1 MPTALSSTELP
12 GALASEWRAVADL
25 AHLLRF
31 RAATV
36 SRRRMLLLAALFLGL
51 TTAAAVVPAYL
62 PDAGALGPGRA
73 RDALSLLPTAF
84 AGFQLLSLVAAVAS
98 GGGRELVPREQLAAY
113 PVSPTTDH
121 LGALLLAPLNVAWL
135 LQSWTLLA
143 TAAYGLGPTRW
154 LPGAVAV
161 LLWIAAA
168 TATAQVVA
176 WSVEGVRRLPHG
188 ITLVR
193 GLVVAGGA
201 LGAWLQLTHRLA
213 PLLDSLPTRWFVLGF
228 IHGVDG
234 RWVLTLAAELGIL
247 LAAVVLGAIPAH
259 LAARVMPR
267 DESDADAAIHA
278 ARPMPASDLAMLVR
292 LDRASVWRAVP
303 MRRGLMVLS
312 IGPGVVALA
321 GALTWSQLILLPGL
335 VASGGALLF
344 AVNAWCLDGR
354 GGLWRESL
362 PVGPRVVFAARAW
375 VTAEFLL
382 VASAITLGIGC
393 LRAGLPSLAETAA
406 VVAGWVVVLLH
417 VLSAAMR
424 WSQAHP
430 YSVDLHSA
438 RATPAPPLAMV
449 AYSSKLAASTTVIA
463 LVFSGLARIDAPAL
477 ALALGVAMSAW
488 SWLRLRASANGWA
501 DPMVRARVVTT
512 VAL

>member
-1 MPTALSSTELP
+1 MPTGLSSTELP
-12 GALASEWRAVADL
+12 GALASEWRAVGDL
-25 AHLLRF
+25 LHLLRF

-36 SRRRMLLLAALFLGL
+36 PRRRALLIGASFLVL
-51 TTAAAVVPAYL
+51 TAAAAAVPAYL
-62 PDAGALGPGRA
+62 PGAGELGPGRA

-84 AGFQLLSLVAAVAS
+84 AGFQLLTLVAAVAS

-113 PVSPTTDH
+113 PMSPTTDH

-143 TAAYGLGPTRW
+143 TAAYGLGPARW
-154 LPGAVAV
+154 LPGTVAV

-168 TATAQVVA
+168 TATAQVVG
-176 WSVEGVRRLPHG
+176 WSVEGVRRRPYG
-188 ITLVR
+188 IALVR
-193 GLVVAGGA
+193 GLALAGAA
-201 LGAWLQLTHRLA
+201 LGAWLQLTHRLG
-213 PLLDSLPTRWFVLGF
+213 PLLDTLPTRWFVIGL
-228 IHGVDG
+228 IEGVDG

-247 LAAVVLGAIPAH
+247 VAAVVLGAVPAH

-267 DESDADAAIHA
+267 DESDADAATYA
-278 ARPMPASDLAMLVR
+278 AGPIPRSDLAMLVR
-292 LDRASVWRAVP
+292 VDRASVWRAVP

-362 PVGPRVVFAARAW
+362 PVAPRVVFAARAW
-375 VTAEFLL
+375 VCAEFIT
-382 VASAITLGIGC
+382 VASAITLAIGC
-393 LRAGLPSLAETAA
+393 LRAGVPDLADIAA
-406 VVAGWVVVLLH
+406 VVAGSVAVLLH
-417 VLSAAMR
+417 VVSAAMR

-430 YSVDLHSA
+430 YSADLHSA
-438 RATPAPPLAMV
+438 RATPAPPLAMI

-463 LVFSGLARIDAPAL
+463 LLFSGLIRLEAPAL
-477 ALALGVAMSAW
+477 ALALGMVMSGW
-488 SWLRLRASANGWA
+488 SCLRLSATAGAWA
-501 DPMVRARVVTT
+501 DPSVRARVVTT